1 MQRSGGMLAA
11 LRHRD
16 VRLLMSSA
24 AVSQVGDWLY
34 NVALA
39 VYVYDRTH
47 SSVLIGIITLLRL
60 IPYVLLA
67 PLGGVIADRYE
78 RRTVLVV
85 SDVLRAA
92 IMAAVALAVA
102 GGSPVIVVGLL
113 AMATTAAGTAYSPAT
128 VAMLP
133 GMLDEDELGAANS
146 LVSLIQSVAIVSG
159 PALGALLLVL
169 ATPTWSFVVNAASF
183 ALGAVLTARISI
195 RSRPDRNVRGPEH
208 PVREFA
214 AELADGARVVR
225 EQPVVRVL
233 TSLVIGSSFV
243 YGTQT
248 VVLVLVASHI
258 GNSTSGVGVFYA
270 ALGFGGVIG
279 APIAA
284 RAAREQRLGGIALA
298 ALVVGS
304 APMAV
309 LAVVNTTALA
319 FVLVTISGAGMVV
332 TDVLAITLLQR
343 SVANEVTGR
352 VMGIFDASAIG
363 AIIVG
368 SIVVAPLVNAF
379 SYDTMLVVVALAAPL
394 VVIFQM
400 RSLLHADRDA
410 ALTWSQ
416 TQLAVRD
423 LQRSS
428 LFASLRESALERIAR
443 GIKKERY
450 AVGDTI
456 LVEGT
461 IGSACYTVLHGRVD
475 VRRGGED
482 GEVIATLAEN
492 DHFGEI
498 GLLHNVPRTATVT
511 AASDVVLYVI
521 DAETFRAALETD
533 AIVASH
539 AMESAGARL
548 AALTT

>member
-1 MQRSGGMLAA
+1 
-11 LRHRD
+11 
-16 VRLLMSSA
+16 MSSA

-39 VYVYDRTH
+39 VYVYDQTH
-47 SSVLIGIITLLRL
+47 SSAWIGIITLLRL

-78 RRTVLVV
+78 RRTVLVL
-85 SDVLRAA
+85 SDLVRAGF
-92 IMAAVALAVA
+92 MGLLALAVA
-102 GGSPVIVVGLL
+102 GGTPVIVVGLL
-113 AMATTAAGTAYSPAT
+113 ATATTAAGTAYMPAT

-146 LVSLIQSVAIVSG
+146 LTSLIQSIAVVSG
-159 PALGALLLVL
+159 PALGALLLVI
-169 ATPTWSFVVNAASF
+169 ATPTWSFVVNAGSF
-183 ALGAVLTARISI
+183 ALGAVLTARIAI
-195 RSRPDRNVRGPEH
+195 RSRPDRGERGNVH
-208 PVREFA
+208 PVREFVE
-214 AELADGARVVR
+214 ELADGARVLR
-225 EQPVVRVL
+225 EQAVVRVL
-233 TSLVIGSSFV
+233 TTLAVGASFI

-248 VVLVLVASHI
+248 VVLVLVVSHM
-258 GNSTSGVGVFYA
+258 GNSTSEVGVLYA

-284 RAAREQRLGGIALA
+284 RAAREQRLGGISLA
-298 ALVVGS
+298 ALAIAS
-304 APMAV
+304 APMAA
-309 LAVVNTTALA
+309 LAFVHTTALA
-319 FVLVTISGAGMVV
+319 FALVTISGAGMVV
-332 TDVLAITLLQR
+332 VDVLSITLLQR
-343 SVANEVTGR
+343 SVANDVTGR
-352 VMGIFDASAIG
+352 VMGIFDASAVG
-363 AIIVG
+363 AMIVG
-368 SIVVAPLVNAF
+368 SLLVAPLMSAF
-379 SYDTMLVVVALAAPL
+379 GYTTMLVVIAVTAPL

-400 RSLLHADRDA
+400 RSLLYADRDA

-416 TQLAVRD
+416 TQFVVRD
-423 LQRSS
+423 LQQVA
-428 LFASLRESALERIAR
+428 LFASLRESALERVAR
-443 GIKKERY
+443 GVKKERY

-456 LVEGT
+456 LLEGT
-461 IGSACYTVLHGRVD
+461 IGSSCYTVLNGRVD
-475 VRRGGED
+475 VRRGGEG
-482 GEVIATLAEN
+482 GEVVATLVEN

-548 AALTT
+548 AALTG